1 MSEVENLPPPTTAN
15 ASASKQNM
23 AKGSSKPKSGSDRK
37 KLQTLQPSGKN
48 QKLLQVGADGQLRM
62 SGSKKDSVVKIY
74 SDPQAS
80 STPERMS
87 SSSTPKAKLMEAG
100 VQASVVMKEGETQVE
115 DKDTAQAKA
124 EASMYAD
131 EYPAEYWKE
140 LAEKRREALEA
151 SLLENEELHTSLN
164 MVEAE
169 RSFLEQENDGLK
181 EMAEQAEEL
190 AKIVKGLT
198 ATDDEE
204 EEENSEEDDDETP
217 SDN

>member
-1 MSEVENLPPPTTAN
+1 MSEIENLPPPTTTATS
-15 ASASKQNM
+15 ATKASK
-23 AKGSSKPKSGSDRK
+23 GSTKPKLGSDRK

-48 QKLLQVGADGQLRM
+48 QKLLVGADGQLRM

-80 STPERMS
+80 STPERKS
-87 SSSTPKAKLMEAG
+87 SSSTPKARLLEAG
-100 VQASVVMKEGETQVE
+100 VQASVVTKEGETQVE
-115 DKDTAQAKA
+115 SKDTAQADA
-124 EASMYAD
+124 EKFMYED
-131 EYPAEYWKE
+131 EYPAGYWKE

-151 SLLENEELHTSLN
+151 SLLENEELHTSLDLVN
-164 MVEAE
+164 AE
-169 RSFLEQENDGLK
+169 KSFLEQENDGLK

-204 EEENSEEDDDETP
+204 EEADESEEDDDKTP
-217 SDN
+217 SDD

>member
-1 MSEVENLPPPTTAN
+1 MSEVENLPPPTTTAT
-15 ASASKQNM
+15 SATKSG
-23 AKGSSKPKSGSDRK
+23 KGSTKPKAGSDRK

-48 QKLLQVGADGQLRM
+48 QKLLVGADGQLRM

-80 STPERMS
+80 STPERKS
-87 SSSTPKAKLMEAG
+87 SSSTPKAKLLEAG
-100 VQASVVMKEGETQVE
+100 VQASVVTKEGETQVE
-115 DKDTAQAKA
+115 EKDTAQADA
-124 EASMYAD
+124 EVFMYAD
-131 EYPAEYWKE
+131 EYPPGYWKE

-164 MVEAE
+164 LIEAE
-169 RSFLEQENDGLK
+169 KSFLEQENDGLK

-204 EEENSEEDDDETP
+204 EADESEEDDDTTP
-217 SDN
+217 SDY

>member
-1 MSEVENLPPPTTAN
+1 
-15 ASASKQNM
+15 
-23 AKGSSKPKSGSDRK
+23 
-37 KLQTLQPSGKN
+37 
-48 QKLLQVGADGQLRM
+48 M

-80 STPERMS
+80 STPERKP
-87 SSSTPKAKLMEAG
+87 SSSTPKAKLLEAG
-100 VQASVVMKEGETQVE
+100 VQASVVSKEGETQVE
-115 DKDTAQAKA
+115 EKDTAQADA
-124 EASMYAD
+124 EVFMYAD
-131 EYPAEYWKE
+131 EYPPGYWKE

-164 MVEAE
+164 LIEAE
-169 RSFLEQENDGLK
+169 KSFLEQENDGLK

-204 EEENSEEDDDETP
+204 EADESEEDDDKTP
-217 SDN
+217 SDDWTKRVIFL